1 MENINITPII
11 EALIG
16 LLSIVITSFV
26 IPWLK
31 QKVAA
36 EKLEKAKKWAKIAVE
51 AAEQMYNESGKG
63 EQKKEYVYNF
73 LTTKGIVIDFD
84 EVEALIESEVH
95 KLAK

>member
-1 MENINITPII
+1 MENINLTPII
-11 EALIG
+11 EA
-16 LLSIVITSFV
+16 VITVIFLIITGFV

-31 QKVAA
+31 EKIAV

-51 AAEQMYNESGKG
+51 AAEQIYNESGKG

-73 LTTKGIVIDFD
+73 LTAKGVVIDFD

-95 KLAK
+95 KLTK